1 MADIRNWLD
10 KIKSAIYGREVREAL
25 HNSIEA
31 INDELVDTIGR
42 VGDVEDDVSSLRQSL
57 DDEINDRTNAD
68 TKLGD
73 KIEKER
79 QFSIELDTRLKDVE
93 EIAHDHDNK
102 DLLDGITAEDIELW
116 NDGGR
121 NKLNATLATPE
132 MIDEMMKNA
141 TPDVTVPDGI
151 TIGLAT
157 REQVEKIFDE

>member
-1 MADIRNWLD
+1 MSRTSIMRANGVRDSTEEKVTENYAVTLAKNLNNAEAAARAAADRVLD
-10 KIKSAIYGREVREAL
+10 G
-25 HNSIEA
+25 
-31 INDELVDTIGR
+31 
-42 VGDVEDDVSSLRQSL
+42 
-57 DDEINDRTNAD
+57 
-68 TKLGD
+68 
-73 KIEKER
+73 
-79 QFSIELDTRLKDVE
+79 RLKDVE